1 MVDPTIAERLTG
13 SQHADDQDRKVLD
26 MMAQGLGYQEMAAA
40 LGTTQEAVDRR
51 VTDLFR
57 RMAGGGETRQRR

>member
-1 MVDPTIAERLTG
+1 
-13 SQHADDQDRKVLD
+13 
-26 MMAQGLGYQEMAAA
+26 MMAQGMGYAEMAAA

-57 RMAGGGETRQRR
+57 RMAADGERSGTPSTS